1 MGLPAARSLGDDQL
15 SPHYRSGRGK
25 RMRRKQIIM
34 PQARPS
40 TAHSRFQP
48 LLRLLLSDVL
58 AWREP
63 TLERHRADSK
73 RIKSKQRA
81 HAVEILEIAAS
92 TPTPTRPQD
101 KETDRALRLRFR
113 HRHRHDHKTK
123 QSNFSADINANTE
136 TEMDTDKHRRRH
148 EPLNMIA
155 IRNGRHE
162 CIDLHADENE
172 RRILPKP
179 ESNGKQ
185 ENPGN

>member
-48 LLRLLLSDVL
+48 LLRLLLRDVL
-58 AWREP
+58 AWHEP
-63 TLERHRADSK
+63 TLEWHR
-73 RIKSKQRA
+73 

-101 KETDRALRLRFR
+101 KETDRALRLRLR
-113 HRHRHDHKTK
+113 HRHRHDHKTE
-123 QSNFSADINANTE
+123 QSNFSADTNTDTE

-162 CIDLHADENE
+162 CIDLHADESE
-172 RRILPKP
+172 RRISPKP